1 MLQTLIER
9 LKEIREDLGSD
20 QVFDVV
26 GEIFPSNLL
35 EKLFREMYARQTN
48 EHQIQDR
55 IVRDVSPDKFRQIT
69 ESTLEGL
76 AKKELNLSAIVGKSA
91 EAKERRLVPE
101 VIEQFFIAAAPETG
115 LSPKPVDSKS
125 SPASTCSI
133 YRVGKIPRHL
143 LQIGDVQEER
153 YGRLGRE
160 YGRIVFDKELLKNDA
175 TLEWITP
182 GHPLFETVRTDVLSR
197 TEEALR
203 RGAVFFDLH
212 RNQPALLDVFA
223 ASIKDGRNQALH
235 RRLFVVETSATGNMQ
250 IHEPTILHDIMP
262 APPDTSAPVL
272 DVPDRQVAEIHLYEK
287 SLEPWC
293 LKESAAREKEVAR
306 VSKHVE
312 ISLNSLIDRQ
322 QNQLGEFLSRQ
333 IEGQTVQG
341 LDGIISQAEEHL
353 DKLTNRLDSRRS
365 ELSLERHCAISD
377 INHLGRAWVV
387 PHPDRGTPQLAAMVR
402 DDEIE
407 RIAVQV
413 AIQHEEARGWVV
425 ESVESEN
432 RGFDLISRRPHPE
445 DPKTFV
451 EVRFIEVKGRAGV
464 GVVALSSNEYFT
476 AQRIKGDYWLYVV
489 FNCGG
494 TPQLNTVQD
503 PATLGWKP
511 VMAVEH
517 YQIGPESIQQKI

>member
-1 MLQTLIER
+1 MADVGIPECPR
-9 LKEIREDLGSD
+9 GRRD
-20 QVFDVV
+20 Q
-26 GEIFPSNLL
+26 I
-35 EKLFREMYARQTN
+35 
-48 EHQIQDR
+48 HDR
-55 IVRDVSPDKFRQIT
+55 IVREVSPEKFRQIT

-115 LSPKPVDSKS
+115 VTPKPVDSKS
-125 SPASTCSI
+125 PSASTCSI
-133 YRVGKIPRHL
+133 YRVGRIPRHL
-143 LQIGDVQEER
+143 IQIGDLQEER

-160 YGRIVFDKELLKNDA
+160 YGRTGFDKQMLKNDA
-175 TLEWITP
+175 TLEWVTP
-182 GHPLFETVRTDVLSR
+182 GHPLFEAVRTDVLSR
-197 TEEALR
+197 TEDVLR

-212 RNQPALLDVFA
+212 RIQPALLDVFA
-223 ASIKDGRNQALH
+223 ASIKDGRNQVLH
-235 RRLFVVETSATGNMQ
+235 RRLFVVEISVSGDMQ
-250 IHEPTILHDIMP
+250 IHEPTILHDVMP
-262 APPDTSAPVL
+262 APQGTKAPTSAM
-272 DVPDRQVAEIHLYEK
+272 PDRQAAEIYLYEK

-293 LKESAAREKEVAR
+293 QREAESREKEVAR
-306 VSKHVE
+306 VSRHIE

-322 QNQLGEFLSRQ
+322 QNQLGEYLSRQ

-377 INHLGRAWVV
+377 ISHLCRTWVV
-387 PHPDRGTPQLAAMVR
+387 PRPERATPQLAPMVR

-407 RIAVQV
+407 RIAEQV

-432 RGFDLISRRPHPE
+432 RGFDLISRRPHSE

-451 EVRFIEVKGRAGV
+451 EVRFIEVKGRASV
-464 GVVALSSNEYFT
+464 GIVALSSNEYQT
-476 AQRIKGDYWLYVV
+476 AVRIKGDYWLYAA
-489 FNCGG
+489 FNCAAS
-494 TPQLNTVQD
+494 PQLHTIQN
-503 PATLGWKP
+503 PALLGWQQ
-511 VMAVEH
+511 VTAVELSEIGGKSRGGRSMMRLRRRTLTTRLH
-517 YQIGPESIQQKI
+517 PSRYQAKG